1 MTSIAIQG
9 IQGAS
14 TSSTRRVPVPG
25 VGARG
30 AFHAVALQGFQW
42 PLLRRFRD
50 RLSIEQGRHRTAIAG
65 RLDAPGRAVSNFAPR
80 AFPDTSRL
88 RGALADRRAMY
99 PIAALALLA
108 LLNAGLLEAQS
119 LSGRV
124 LDPDG
129 AVVVDARLRLFD
141 RNSGE
146 LRKTRSE
153 SDGTYAFRNLT
164 EGDYIFEGESAATAL
179 TGFRAIAIRGTEV
192 QDLHLVVSGA
202 NVEVVVT
209 ASSTPL
215 TLQEVAKALDVVD
228 SEQIVLRNEFSLA
241 EAIRSFPGLRVKQL
255 RGPGSLTSV
264 QTRGLRSHDTAV
276 LIDGLRFRDAAG
288 PQGDATAFYSN
299 MNLVNT
305 DRVEFLRGSGSSLYG
320 SHAIGGVMNISTHQG
335 GGRPHGE
342 LRAEGGGLGMLRGVG
357 RVGGGLSDNRFIY
370 SGGISHLN
378 VTQGYRKVSPHRN
391 TSARAFAKHSF
402 SPGLSLSGRVW
413 GSDAFLAL
421 AESPTFSEAIVAN
434 FPITGNVPARA
445 LPLTQLALFEQGLPF
460 EAGDATFIPAQI
472 DPDQRRVSSFLAT
485 AIALQHQLTPESSY
499 RLAYQFVDTNRSFQ
513 DGPAGHSLYDPAF
526 GNESRFDGQT
536 HTFQARADH
545 RAGTRNLVS
554 VGYEFEDERF
564 LNFNTDQSPAP
575 AESRIDIDQASH
587 AVFAQN
593 QIRLLEGSLHV
604 SLSGRAQ
611 HFDPGSPIFS
621 GTKSPYEKT
630 PIESPGSAYTG
641 DLSIAYFLKSSQTK
655 LRAHAGNAFRA
666 PSLYER
672 FGGSFSSYSGSFS
685 YWGDPRL
692 DPERSIAVDGGV
704 DQWLHGSKVRLSGTF
719 FYTNLRETVIFD
731 FANFPADDIF
741 GRFGGYRTSSGGI
754 ARGFELSSQITPTES
769 TTLRGAYTF
778 TNSDSRT
785 PTIGTDYFQIP
796 GLSEH
801 VFSATATHW
810 IRRRFNVTFDLFAV
824 SDFVQSP
831 FGALGRR
838 LQFAGPVKADI
849 VLRYDF
855 PVSDTRNLELY
866 GKVENVFDREY
877 YENGFGSPGA
887 WVIGGVRFAF

>member
-1 MTSIAIQG
+1 MTSIAIQDIHG
-9 IQGAS
+9 SGN
-14 TSSTRRVPVPG
+14 SSAGRVPTSG
-25 VGARG
+25 VG
-30 AFHAVALQGFQW
+30 V
-42 PLLRRFRD
+42 
-50 RLSIEQGRHRTAIAG
+50 
-65 RLDAPGRAVSNFAPR
+65 LDAFQTVVPEVWYWPPGRRCRNRSSSEDCGRDLWRTVVSIPAQR
-80 AFPDTSRL
+80 AL
-88 RGALADRRAMY
+88 LGACQIRRAIQEQRVASS
-99 PIAALALLA
+99 IAMLVLLTV
-108 LLNAGLLEAQS
+108 LSVGLLDAQS

-153 SDGTYAFRNLT
+153 SDGTYAFRRLA
-164 EGDYIFEGESAATAL
+164 EGSYIFEGESATAAL
-179 TGFRAIAIRGTEV
+179 AGSQEITIRGPEV
-192 QDLHLVVSGA
+192 HDLHLVVSGS

-228 SEQIVLRNEFSLA
+228 TEQIALRNEFSLS
-241 EAIRSFPGLRVKQL
+241 EAIRSVPGLRVQQL
-255 RGPGSLTSV
+255 RGPGSLVTV
-264 QTRGLRSHDTAV
+264 QTRGLRNHDTAV
-276 LIDGLRFRDAAG
+276 LIDGLRFRDAAS
-288 PQGDATAFYSN
+288 PQGDATAFFST

-320 SHAIGGVMNISTHQG
+320 SHAIGGVMNVSTHQG

-357 RVGGGLSDNRFIY
+357 RFGGGLSDDRFTY

-378 VTQGYRKVSPHRN
+378 VTKGYRKASPYHN
-391 TSARAFAKHSF
+391 TSSRGFAKHSF

-413 GSDAFLAL
+413 GSDASVAL
-421 AESPTFSEAIVAN
+421 TESPTFTEAITAN
-434 FPITGNVPARA
+434 FPVTGNVPARA
-445 LPLTQLALFEQGLPF
+445 LPVTQLALFEQGLPF

-472 DPDQRRVSSFLAT
+472 DPDQRQVSAFIAT
-485 AIALQHQLTPESSY
+485 AVALQHQLTPENSY

-513 DGPAGHSLYDPAF
+513 DGPAGPSPYDPAV
-526 GNESRFDGQT
+526 GNESRFDGQI

-564 LNFNTDQSPAP
+564 LNFNTDLNPAP
-575 AESRIDIDQASH
+575 VESRIDIDQASH

-593 QIRLLEGSLHV
+593 QVRLMEGRLHLSLA
-604 SLSGRAQ
+604 GRAQ
-611 HFDPGSPIFS
+611 YFDPGSPMFS
-621 GTKSPYEKT
+621 GTASPYE
-630 PIESPGSAYTG
+630 ESRVASPGSAYTG
-641 DLSIAYFLKSSQTK
+641 DLSVAYFLRSSQTK
-655 LRAHAGNAFRA
+655 VRAHAGNAFRA

-692 DPERSIAVDGGV
+692 DPERSVAVDAGV
-704 DQWLHGSKVRLSGTF
+704 DQWLYGSKVRLSGTF
-719 FYTNLRETVIFD
+719 FYTNLQQTVIFD
-731 FANFPADDIF
+731 FANFPSNDIF
-741 GRFGGYRTSSGGI
+741 GRFGGYRSSSGGV
-754 ARGFELSSQITPTES
+754 ARGVEVSSQVTPTAS
-769 TTLRGAYTF
+769 TSVRSAYTF

-785 PTIGTDYFQIP
+785 PTIGADFFQIP

-801 VFSATATHW
+801 VFSASATQW
-810 IRRRFNVTFDLFAV
+810 VRRRFNVTFDLFAV

-831 FGALGRR
+831 FGALGRK

-855 PVSDTRNLELY
+855 PVSDTKNLELY
-866 GKVENVFDREY
+866 GKVENVFDGEY
-877 YENGFGSPGA
+877 YEDGFGSPGA
-887 WVIGGVRFAF
+887 WVIGGVRYVF